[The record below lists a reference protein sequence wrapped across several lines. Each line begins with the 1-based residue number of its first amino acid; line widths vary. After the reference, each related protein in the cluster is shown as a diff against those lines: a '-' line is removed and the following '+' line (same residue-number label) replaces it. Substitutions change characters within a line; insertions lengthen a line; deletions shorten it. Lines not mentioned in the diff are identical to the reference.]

1 MTLKKFLET
10 TNISISKF
18 AQATGINANTL
29 FTYVHRTSE
38 PTVTNAIK
46 IIEATHG
53 SVQLNDLKIK
63 RPNK

>member
-10 TNISISKF
+10 TNVSIAKF
-18 AQATGINANTL
+18 SESTGIKENTM

-53 SVQLNDLKIK
+53 AVTLKDLTRK
-63 RPNK
+63 NK

>member
-10 TNISISKF
+10 TNISIVKF
-18 AQATGINANTL
+18 SESTGIKENTMY
-29 FTYVHRTSE
+29 TYVHRTSE

-53 SVQLNDLKIK
+53 AVTLQDLRRKK
-63 RPNK
+63 